1 MGKMENPFV
10 TSGMV
15 FDSDYTPEGI
25 GLQSRYDFNKEHA
38 LKLSSGLFVLDEINQ
53 GEQASDDPILY
64 GIQARYDAKWTEK
77 LTSTAGVGWYVITEA
92 ENLGNAAVPNSNV
105 GNTRDSD
112 GNLVEEYYPIAA
124 DIGVTYTLPSAPL
137 YPGKFPISL
146 AGEYVHNPGAD
157 ANNDGII
164 AALLFGKTG
173 KKGTWEVGLR
183 YVYFEND
190 AQFEEF
196 TESDFGAY
204 YASAH
209 PNSGAAAGYRAG
221 TGAKGIVV
229 RTGYSLSDSFTL
241 NATWYYTDLIH
252 AGDDAAGHENE
263 TGMNRVQLDAIWKF

>member
-1 MGKMENPFV
+1 
-10 TSGMV
+10 
-15 FDSDYTPEGI
+15 
-25 GLQSRYDFNKEHA
+25 
-38 LKLSSGLFVLDEINQ
+38 
-53 GEQASDDPILY
+53 
-64 GIQARYDAKWTEK
+64 
-77 LTSTAGVGWYVITEA
+77 
-92 ENLGNAAVPNSNV
+92 
-105 GNTRDSD
+105 
-112 GNLVEEYYPIAA
+112 
-124 DIGVTYTLPSAPL
+124 
-137 YPGKFPISL
+137 
-146 AGEYVHNPGAD
+146 
-157 ANNDGII
+157 
-164 AALLFGKTG
+164 
-173 KKGTWEVGLR
+173 LR